1 VPIVLDTQTSYSM
14 FEHWKR
20 FNWVLPL
27 VKYRSIEDLSR
38 RLQRSVIDRAER
50 KARRQ
55 TGV

>member
-1 VPIVLDTQTSYSM
+1 M

-20 FNWVLPL
+20 FDWVLPL
-27 VKYRSIEDLSR
+27 VKYKSIEHLSL

-55 TGV
+55 TGA